1 MTGESAQ
8 SDPSEAKDAVSSAP
22 AGKSAGAVAGEAVN
36 WAAGVAAAGLF
47 YLSWIWAPVVAA
59 DGLDPISTYASE
71 LAATDQPGSW
81 FFRVSDLITGLL
93 IAAAAGWR
101 AHFREQGRARWGWW
115 ALTAFGVAT
124 VADALAPLSCAP
136 SADKVCA
143 AKEAAFELHWTHSA
157 HVGTSVTASVAMMAA
172 VVLVTLPLFL
182 ARRPAVTDG
191 GRTAGLRMVLGA
203 SAAGYLL
210 GTAWTMVEV
219 SRASIDWPWPALL
232 GIAQRFQVG
241 SGSVWMLALA
251 GLVFWGG
258 LAATRGGRAEER
270 PDV

>member
-1 MTGESAQ
+1 MSGNASGADQ
-8 SDPSEAKDAVSSAP
+8 
-22 AGKSAGAVAGEAVN
+22 AGAKEVTAVGATGSSVGQRTAEATN

-47 YLSWIWAPVVAA
+47 YLSWIWAPVVAT

-93 IAAAAGWR
+93 IAAVAGWR
-101 AHFREQGRARWGWW
+101 ARLREIGRAQWGWW
-115 ALTAFGVAT
+115 ALTGFGVAT

-157 HVGTSVTASVAMMAA
+157 HVGTSVTASVMMMAA
-172 VVLVTLPLFL
+172 VVLITLPLFL
-182 ARRPAVTDG
+182 AHRSSWLSGDRMSV
-191 GRTAGLRMVLGA
+191 LRLLLLV

-210 GTAWTMVEV
+210 GTAWTMLEV
-219 SRASIDWPWPALL
+219 ARATIDWPWPALL
-232 GIAQRFQVG
+232 GVAQRFQVG

-251 GLVFWGG
+251 GLAFWGG
-258 LAATRGGRAEER
+258 LAATRAAADRGQNG
-270 PDV
+270 V